1 MPEQRALIVEDDPAW
16 GQILEELL
24 TDAGLVVDRGHDYAS
39 AIRLIRG
46 AAHRLAIV
54 DLSLQAANPHN
65 KEGLNVLDAIRRY
78 DPGCTALLL
87 TGYATVEIAVSALR
101 DYDAHTCLRKET
113 FRRAEFRRII
123 RDILNQPYASVEPTA
138 APSPTRPRPAI
149 SAHAAQILVAE
160 DDAGWRTVLGELLEE
175 AGWRVRLCRSYGE
188 ALGYLRRERFALAII
203 DIVLASS
210 VEVANADGLRLL
222 RAARERGVPTIVVT
236 GGADALETE
245 RAYEEF
251 ETYAVLEKSAFDRAA
266 FVETAREAIRR
277 SQPPEHLAKL
287 TEREREVL
295 DLLVAGLTNK
305 EIAEQLVI
313 SPNTVKRHL
322 KAIFEK
328 LGVNTRSAAVAK
340 ALGEAK

>member
-1 MPEQRALIVEDDPAW
+1 MSTPRALIVEDDPAW
-16 GQILEELL
+16 RQILEELL
-24 TDAGLVVDRGHDYAS
+24 TDAGLAVDRAHDYGS
-39 AIRLIRG
+39 AIQLIRN
-46 AAHRLAIV
+46 AAHRLAVV
-54 DLSLQAANPHN
+54 DLSLERANPHN
-65 KEGLNVLDAIRRY
+65 KDGLNVLDAIRRY
-78 DPGCTALLL
+78 DPGCTTLLL

-113 FRRAEFRRII
+113 FRRAQFRRII
-123 RDILNQPYASVEPTA
+123 REVLNLPYTPPKPSSSSLQTQPRTSA
-138 APSPTRPRPAI
+138 

-160 DDAGWRTVLGELLEE
+160 DDAGWRAILGELLED

-188 ALGYLRRERFALAII
+188 ALGYLRRERFALAVV
-203 DIVLASS
+203 DISLASS
-210 VEVANADGLRLL
+210 LDATNTDGLRLL
-222 RAARERGVPTIVVT
+222 KAAHERGVPTIVVT
-236 GGADALETE
+236 GSAGAFEAE

-251 ETYAVLEKSAFDRAA
+251 ETYAVLEKRAFDRAA
-266 FVETAREAIRR
+266 FVQTVAEAIRH
-277 SQPPEHLAKL
+277 SQPPEHLAAL

-305 EIAEQLVI
+305 EIAERLVI

-340 ALGEAK
+340 ALGE